1 MVAQLEPRLRVA
13 STQLQEAG
21 EAMAILLQL
30 QADGA
35 PCVAQSQPIQLFL
48 ETLVC
53 FFFSTACKKI
63 IFPPPLFL
71 PLLFPLVSTFRALRA

>member
-53 FFFSTACKKI
+53 FFCFQLCAKRSSSPPHFFSPSCS
-63 IFPPPLFL
+63 L
-71 PLLFPLVSTFRALRA
+71 